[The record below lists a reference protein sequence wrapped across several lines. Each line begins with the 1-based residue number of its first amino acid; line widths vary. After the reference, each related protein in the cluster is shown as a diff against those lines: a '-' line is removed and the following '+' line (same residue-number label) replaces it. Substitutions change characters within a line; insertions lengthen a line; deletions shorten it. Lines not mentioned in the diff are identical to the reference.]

1 MKNFEY
7 KTAFLELKLSLFP
20 KNSEKK
26 IQDFLNSYGK
36 EGWELIQIFEKSDWI
51 ASRRMIECFF
61 KREIK

>member
-7 KTAFLELKLSLFP
+7 KVTSLELKI
-20 KNSEKK
+20 SEKNHEK
-26 IQDFLNSYGK
+26 KMQDDLNFYGK